1 MTRVSPDGRDFSIV
15 LETMSPDKS
24 CSCDTCGDKGGP
36 PTRSWS
42 VAEAQHVTLYVKSP
56 SCSGRTLSRVE
67 SQPFAAQPSWF
78 RTLPQLQLN
87 ADCVL
92 HLTLAKDTQLTLSTL
107 PMPTGKPA
115 PPPTQETA
123 FPLPWRADFGG
134 PSGEPSGMA
143 SFFQDLNGAFTLA
156 SPFDGGGEP
165 VMEQVSRYVPIMWYS
180 GCSGESKLP
189 LTSFGDQWANAGASW
204 FGHGK
209 AYG

>member
-1 MTRVSPDGRDFSIV
+1 MTRVSPNGREFSIV

-92 HLTLAKDTQLTLSTL
+92 HLTLAKDT
-107 PMPTGKPA
+107 
-115 PPPTQETA
+115 
-123 FPLPWRADFGG
+123 
-134 PSGEPSGMA
+134 
-143 SFFQDLNGAFTLA
+143 
-156 SPFDGGGEP
+156 
-165 VMEQVSRYVPIMWYS
+165 
-180 GCSGESKLP
+180 
-189 LTSFGDQWANAGASW
+189 
-204 FGHGK
+204 
-209 AYG
+209 